1 MQNNKGYT
9 VITGASAGIGRETA
23 KAFAARGGDLIL
35 IARREDRLESL
46 RQEITARFPR
56 VDVVLQRADL
66 ACAEEVVQAYEQA
79 RAYPLRT
86 WINNAGM
93 GAIVPKNREQAAV
106 YAACFFGWGG
116 SGAQSTI

>member
-1 MQNNKGYT
+1 MQNNKGYI

-66 ACAEEVVQAYEQA
+66 ACAEEAVQAYERA

-93 GAIVPKNREQAAV
+93 GGHCPQKQRAGRSLRGLLLRLGRE
-106 YAACFFGWGG
+106 C
-116 SGAQSTI
+116 AQSTI